1 MALVLYR
8 QAIAADQSL
17 PTRTFLLPQSVELT
31 LRQQKAVE
39 PSAQLGTS
47 VLRCRRRGRSP
58 LPRVE
63 CLLPKP

>member
-8 QAIAADQSL
+8 QAIAANQTL

-31 LRQQKAVE
+31 LRQQKASE

-47 VLRCRRRGRSP
+47 VPRCG
-58 LPRVE
+58 L
-63 CLLPKP
+63 